1 MIDVIDTI
9 CKDSIFNFSEI
20 EKKDIDKSLSTLSSD
35 TIKKICDIDPHCF
48 SPKPKVESSL

>member
-1 MIDVIDTI
+1 MIDIIDTI

-35 TIKKICDIDPHCF
+35 TIKKFVIHMIE
-48 SPKPKVESSL
+48 KMTIGILNY